1 MQSDENFEQLFKAV
15 SYGAAF
21 CGLLSLFFVGGVGSL
36 TALVFLGIIILSWF
50 LEKTAWQ
57 LNEKVSIILIFLV
70 LPLSYVDW
78 MFQLTGVVTRDVM
91 IGTNLSRLVLIL
103 GAIKL
108 LQRKTDRDWI
118 FIYIISFFQI
128 LLAAGIG
135 ASPLFFASLILYL
148 LFAFSSIILFEIRKT
163 SRLGFD
169 KSQRLKETKVT
180 TRFQKSQLY
189 KLPITS
195 FVLLLFIVTLAV
207 PLFFTFPRVG
217 GAGLGGNLNNLA
229 GFTGFS
235 DSVKLGEIGK
245 LQQNNEVVMRV
256 RIEGN
261 ADDLTGKYF
270 RWRGV
275 ALDSFENQTW
285 RKSRNNFIEP
295 FVKTEKD
302 FFIVD
307 GAKDSNRL
315 VTQTV
320 YLEPL
325 DTPILFSLSR
335 PVAVQGSF
343 PQVNKDA
350 EGSLSTLKNSFE
362 RTTYKIYSDVSLPDV
377 ANLRKDSS
385 QYPITF
391 QRYFQTPK
399 RLDQRIPEL
408 AAQVIRDANAQ
419 NRYDQ
424 ARAVEKYL
432 QTQFGYTLEMKAG
445 GNDPL
450 ADFLFNV
457 REGHCEYFASAM
469 AIMLRTQGIATRVV
483 NGFQQGEYNETADV
497 FVVRQKDAHSWVEVY
512 FPQERVWVPFDPT
525 PSAGQFSQTAISGLT
540 DRINKYVEA
549 LETFWIQY
557 VVAFD
562 NQEQRSLFRSVRN
575 NLSDQKD
582 SVSDSLNDFRE
593 NLEEWWSE
601 VRGDKGLEE
610 SVKAIAVAVGCILA
624 FVMGV
629 FLLFLLLRKFKKLN
643 IGERFRALFNRKKEN
658 SVVEFYARM
667 QQVLA
672 KRGITRQPHQTPLE
686 FAFALNIPEAVEIT
700 EKYNRVRFG
709 EKNLSNE
716 ESREIENWLERMEG
730 NYEKTTQN

>member
-1 MQSDENFEQLFKAV
+1 MNFQNNENFEKLFKAV
-15 SYGAAF
+15 SYGVAS
-21 CGLLSLFFVGGVGSL
+21 CGLLSLFFAGGVDYFV
-36 TALVFLGIIILSWF
+36 TLVFFGILMLSWV

-57 LNEKVSIILIFLV
+57 LNDKVSVFLIFLV
-70 LPLSYVDW
+70 IPLSYIDW
-78 MFQLTGVVTRDVM
+78 KFQLTGTVTRDAV

-135 ASPLFFASLILYL
+135 ISPLFFASLVLYL

-163 SRLGFD
+163 SRLGSD
-169 KSQRLKETKVT
+169 KSKALKETRSTV
-180 TRFQKSQLY
+180 RLQKSQLL

-195 FVLLLFIVTLAV
+195 FVLLLFIITLAV
-207 PLFFTFPRVG
+207 PLFFVFPRVG
-217 GAGLGGNLNNLA
+217 GAGLGSNLNNLT

-245 LQQNNEVVMRV
+245 LQQSDEVVMRIRV
-256 RIEGN
+256 EGN
-261 ADDLTGKYF
+261 AEGLNNKYF

-275 ALDSFENQTW
+275 ALDSFENQIW
-285 RKSRNNFIEP
+285 RKSRSNLIEP
-295 FVKTEKD
+295 FAKTERD

-307 GAKDSNRL
+307 GAKDSNQL

-335 PVAVQGSF
+335 PVAVQGNF
-343 PQVNKDA
+343 PQVNKDS
-350 EGSLSTLKNSFE
+350 EGSLSTAKSPFE
-362 RTTYKIYSDVSLPDV
+362 RATYKIYSDVSVPND
-377 ANLRKDSS
+377 ADLRKDNS
-385 QYPITF
+385 QYPITS

-399 RLDQRIPEL
+399 KLDQRIPEL
-408 AAQVIRDANAQ
+408 TAQIIKDAKAK

-445 GNDPL
+445 GSDPL

-512 FPQERVWVPFDPT
+512 FPQEKVWVPFDPT
-525 PSAGQFSQTAISGLT
+525 PSAGQFGQTATMGLT
-540 DRINKYVEA
+540 DRINKYIEA

-562 NQEQRSLFRSVRN
+562 NQEQRSLFRSIRT
-575 NLSDQKD
+575 NLSEQKD
-582 SVSDSLNDFRE
+582 SFSGSLNEFQKD
-593 NLEEWWSE
+593 LEEWWSE

-610 SVKAIAVAVGCILA
+610 SIKAIAVAIGYSLA
-624 FVMGV
+624 IVTGI
-629 FLLFLLLRKFKKLN
+629 FLIFLLLKRFKALKLA
-643 IGERFRALFNRKKEN
+643 ERLKTLFTKEKEN
-658 SVVEFYARM
+658 SIIEFYERM
-667 QQVLA
+667 QKVLA
-672 KRGITRQPHQTPLE
+672 RHGIKREPHQTPLE
-686 FAFALNIPEAVEIT
+686 FAFALNMPEAIGIT

-709 EKNLSNE
+709 EKNLSSE
-716 ESREIENWLERMEG
+716 ESREIENWLKDL
-730 NYEKTTQN
+730 EKKNKEN